1 MAHFVKLTSLAVKG
15 LEAYRTLRQPMDHFK
30 HGFFIAEGSKVVER
44 LLESDHQIISLLLS
58 PEWYEVLREKV
69 DRHQSEPTIYLAEK
83 SLLEEIV
90 GYNLH
95 QGVMA
100 LGKIPEALHLETF
113 LHSSPR
119 PYFLAAVEGLAN
131 SENLGV
137 LVRNCAG
144 FGVQGLLVGETSSS
158 PYLRRSVRNSLGA
171 IFKLPIVHLD
181 NLERTLVLL
190 KDRFSVQTI
199 AAHPQGSDY
208 TVQTMAFDR
217 DCCIVFGSEA
227 EGISERILNVCT
239 SIVSIPMAREIDSIN
254 VASASAVFLYE
265 IQKQRQSF

>member
-1 MAHFVKLTSLAVKG
+1 MVRLIRLTSLAVNG
-15 LEAYRTLRQPMDHFK
+15 LEPYRTLRQPMDHFK

-44 LLESDHQIISLLLS
+44 LLESDYHIISLLLS
-58 PEWYEVLREKV
+58 PEWYEVLHEKV
-69 DRHQSEPTIYLAEK
+69 DRHQSDPTIYLAER

-90 GYNLH
+90 GYRLH

-100 LGKIPEALHLETF
+100 LGKIPKALHLETL

-119 PYFLAAVEGLAN
+119 PYFLAAVEGVAN

-137 LVRNCAG
+137 LIRNCAA

-158 PYLRRSVRNSLGA
+158 PYLRRSVRNSVGA

-181 NLERTLVLL
+181 DLERTLVLL

-199 AAHPQGSDY
+199 AAHPQGPHH
-208 TVQTMAFDR
+208 TIQTMAFEK

-254 VASASAVFLYE
+254 VANASAVFLYE
-265 IQKQRQSF
+265 IQKQRQSL